1 MRTLWEVQPAPH
13 YSRMKIRD
21 AKAEDARAAAQVLR
35 RSISDLCAADHGNDP
50 VILAQWL
57 SNKTPDIVASWMT
70 ALNNSVLVA
79 VENDTILAVGAVTD
93 TGQITL
99 NYVSPD
105 ARFRGVSRALLR
117 ALEARALERGSIRC
131 TLNSTETAR
140 RFYLANGYVIDGSPV
155 RKHGVSGYPMSKQL
169 ASQNS

>member
-1 MRTLWEVQPAPH
+1 ME
-13 YSRMKIRD
+13 IRD
-21 AKAEDARAAAQVLR
+21 AKAEDAGAATQVLR
-35 RSISDLCAADHGNDP
+35 RSISHLCAADHGNDP

-57 SNKTPDIVASWMT
+57 SNKTPEYVISWMT
-70 ALNNSVLVA
+70 APNNSVLVA
-79 VENDTILAVGAVTD
+79 VEDEAILGVGAVTD
-93 TGQITL
+93 TGHITL

-117 ALEARALERGSIRC
+117 ALEARARERGSIRC

-140 RFYLANGYVIDGSPV
+140 RFYLASGYVIDGSPV
-155 RKHGVSGYPMSKQL
+155 RRHGVDGYPMSKPL